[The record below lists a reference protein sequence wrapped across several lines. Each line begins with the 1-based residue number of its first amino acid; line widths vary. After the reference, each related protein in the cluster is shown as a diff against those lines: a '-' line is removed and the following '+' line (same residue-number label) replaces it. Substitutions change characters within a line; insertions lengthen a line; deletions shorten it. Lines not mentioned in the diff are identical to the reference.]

1 MKKNIKFIWAICMH
15 CNRAAVVIK
24 IILYF
29 LSSILTA
36 GNIVVLQKLID
47 SIVFGIEHHVV
58 QKGIFW
64 GILFVVIELAA
75 SNMQHFNRL
84 ANLSLMRSM
93 NQFLPKI
100 MIDKYQKIA
109 FPDFEGEE
117 NQNIFKRVNEKPVEK
132 ILAILDLAG
141 EMLSDIVSAAALCIV
156 FAVVDIFIPLFF
168 IVVLIIVIKL
178 NFLGSKLMSELFFEQ
193 TNDERKMDYF
203 RDLFMD
209 RHSLAELSFF
219 GAVSYIRKKWKM
231 YADIVLKE
239 RLSLTVKSQK
249 YFAASCSILTV
260 WVAFVAFILIMKLS
274 NGGITIGAFIS
285 MTNSSISV
293 LAIGDRIA
301 QNFLELARK
310 SQEIIYLSLFFGI
323 QNEERTDNISGEN
336 ITIKFEDVSFRYP
349 GTDREILK
357 NINFAIHNGEKI
369 AIVGENGAGK
379 STLIKLLCGLY
390 EPTKGKVTIN
400 GTEVCKIRWEE
411 LSKVIGVVW
420 QNFQSYWVSLR
431 ENVALC
437 NLKEKGDD
445 SKIWKALE
453 NVHFSG
459 IESLDISLGKLDD
472 NSVDLSKGQWQRLA
486 IARSCFAEKNIIVF
500 DEPTASL
507 DPIAESRLYATIYDL
522 LKERSCILISHRLAS
537 AKMADRILVFREGK
551 LVEEGSHDVLLK
563 KGGYYSEMWSAQSSW
578 YK

>member
-1 MKKNIKFIWAICMH
+1 M
-15 CNRAAVVIK
+15 
-24 IILYF
+24 
-29 LSSILTA
+29 
-36 GNIVVLQKLID
+36 
-47 SIVFGIEHHVV
+47 
-58 QKGIFW
+58 
-64 GILFVVIELAA
+64 
-75 SNMQHFNRL
+75 
-84 ANLSLMRSM
+84 
-93 NQFLPKI
+93 
-100 MIDKYQKIA
+100 
-109 FPDFEGEE
+109 
-117 NQNIFKRVNEKPVEK
+117 
-132 ILAILDLAG
+132 
-141 EMLSDIVSAAALCIV
+141 
-156 FAVVDIFIPLFF
+156 
-168 IVVLIIVIKL
+168 
-178 NFLGSKLMSELFFEQ
+178 SKLFFEQ
-193 TNDERKMDYF
+193 TDDERKMEYL

-209 RHSLAELSFF
+209 KHSLAELSFF
-219 GAVSYIRKKWKM
+219 RAVSYIQKKWKV
-231 YADIVLKE
+231 YADKVLKE
-239 RLSLTVKSQK
+239 RLSMTVKSQR
-249 YFAASCSILTV
+249 YFALSCSILTV
-260 WVAFVAFILIMKLS
+260 WVAFVALILIMKLS
-274 NGGITIGAFIS
+274 HGEITIGTFIS
-285 MTNSSISV
+285 VTNSSISV
-293 LAIGDRIA
+293 LIIGDRIA
-301 QNFLELARK
+301 ENFLELARK
-310 SQEIIYLSLFFGI
+310 SQEITYLSLFFDMR
-323 QNEERTDNISGEN
+323 NEERTNDINGEN
-336 ITIKFEDVSFRYP
+336 ICIKFEKVSFRYP
-349 GTDREILK
+349 GTEQDVLN
-357 NINFAIHNGEKI
+357 NINFMMQKGEKI

-390 EPTKGKVTIN
+390 EPTKGNVTIN

-459 IESLDISLGKLDD
+459 VESLDISLGKLDD

-486 IARSCFAEKNIIVF
+486 IARACFAEKNIIVF

>member
-1 MKKNIKFIWAICMH
+1 MKKNIKLIWAICVQ
-15 CNRAAVVIK
+15 CSRGAVAIK
-24 IILYF
+24 VILYF

-36 GNIVVLQKLID
+36 ANIVVLQKLID
-47 SIVFGIEHHVV
+47 SIVFGIEHHMI
-58 QKGIFW
+58 QEGIFW
-64 GILFVVIELAA
+64 GILFVIIELAA
-75 SNMQHFNRL
+75 SNMQYFNRL

-100 MIDKYQKIA
+100 MIDKYQKIT
-109 FPDFEGEE
+109 FPDFEEE
-117 NQNIFKRVNEKPVEK
+117 EKQNIFKRVSEKPVEK
-132 ILAILDLAG
+132 ILTILDLAG
-141 EMLSDIVSAAALCIV
+141 GMLSDIVSAAALCIV
-156 FAVVDIFIPLFF
+156 FAVIDIFIPIFF
-168 IVVLIIVIKL
+168 IAVLIIVIKL

-193 TNDERKMDYF
+193 TDDERKMDYL

-219 GAVSYIRKKWKM
+219 GAVSYIRNKWKM
-231 YADIVLKE
+231 YADTVLKE

-260 WVAFVAFILIMKLS
+260 WIAFVAFILIMKLS
-274 NGGITIGAFIS
+274 NGGITIGTFIS

-293 LAIGDRIA
+293 LVIGDRIA

-310 SQEIIYLSLFFGI
+310 SQEITYLSLFFDI
-323 QNEERTDNISGEN
+323 RNEERTDKIGGEN
-336 ITIKFEDVSFRYP
+336 ITIKFENVSFRYP
-349 GTDREILK
+349 GTDRDILK
-357 NINFAIHNGEKI
+357 NINFTIQNGEKI

-390 EPTKGKVTIN
+390 KPTEGSVTIN
-400 GTEVCKIRWEE
+400 ETEVYKIQWEA
-411 LSKVIGVVW
+411 LARAIGVVW
-420 QNFQSYWVSLR
+420 QNFQSYWFSLR

-437 NLKEKGDD
+437 NMKEKEDG
-445 SKIWKALE
+445 SKIWKALRD
-453 NVHFSG
+453 VHFSG
-459 IESLDISLGKLDD
+459 IKSLDVLLGKLDD

-486 IARSCFAEKNIIVF
+486 IARACFAEKNMIVF

-537 AKMADRILVFREGK
+537 AKMADRILVFREGR
-551 LVEEGSHDVLLK
+551 LVEEGSHNALLE